1 MMAEDGGNLSGVPDA
16 RDSEGHS
23 TLPRTFI
30 RLNDLSGAG
39 IGGGERAADVV
50 VVEPASPAPDGI
62 SMAGDEGSASGDE
75 TLPYPTLA
83 PVVFFYMKQTTRPR
97 SWCLKMVCNP
107 WFERA
112 SMLVILLN
120 CVTLGM
126 FHPCE
131 DIDCDS
137 ERCMILQDFDDFIF
151 AFFAIEMVIKMLAL
165 GIFGKKCYLGDTW
178 NRLDFFIVVAG
189 MLEYSLNL
197 QNVSFSAVR
206 TVRVLRPLRAI
217 NRVPSMR
224 ILVTLLL
231 DTLPM
236 LGNVLLL
243 CFFVF
248 FIFGIVGVQLWAG
261 LLRNRCFVEN
271 NFSFPFNVQL
281 EKYYHTE
288 NDDENPFIC
297 SQPREN
303 GMRDCGSVPKLYEEG
318 VLQCNLDMYSYNST
332 DNTTCVNWNQYYT
345 NCSAG
350 LVNPFKGAINF
361 DNICYAWIAIFQVIT
376 LEGWVDIMYFV
387 MDAHS
392 FYNFIYFILLIII
405 GSFFM
410 INLCL
415 VVIATQFSET
425 KQRESQLMKE
435 QRVRFM
441 SNASTLASLSEPGS
455 CYDEL
460 LKYLVHIL
468 RKGAKQVAH
477 ICRFLARRAG
487 FNIAATPPPTEPQRS
502 QRRRRKSSRQ
512 GSVTAHHMVHHH
524 HHHHHHYHLGNGSV
538 RSRGSIRCQEIRD
551 LEAGAHNNNGGALA
565 ATTSAA
571 GHLALALP
579 CSVTGATSDTNV
591 ATLSNPAAGNILCR
605 TPSPTNLSPFLF
617 PTAPMSRTMKRNS
630 VPFAAPGPKNYPT
643 LQARALAESR
653 RGSVA
658 GSTFTNF
665 SFNLNIPP
673 MPLERRPSSV
683 VDPHTPTAQLSCQLS
698 ARDLSTTSS
707 AMDTAAMTLDPESCP
722 YCAKALANESEGGT
736 EGNETPG
743 DSDSEGLYEFTQ
755 DLHHRDRRDSR
766 RPKKKSRSL
775 GKSAAKVVRFW
786 RLVCDTFRKIVDSK
800 YFGRGIMIA
809 ILINTLSMGIEYHE
823 QPDELTNALEIS
835 NIVFTSLFSLEM
847 LLKVLVY
854 GPFGYI
860 KNPYNIF
867 DGIIVVISV
876 WEIVGQ
882 QGGGLSVLRTFRLMR
897 VLKLVRFMPA
907 LQRQLVVLMKTMDNV
922 ATFCMLLMLFI
933 FIFSILGMHLF
944 GCKFG
949 SERDGDTLPDRKN
962 FDSLLW
968 AIVTVFQILTQEDW
982 NKVLY
987 NGMASTTPV
996 AALYFIALMTF
1007 GNYVLF
1013 NLLVAILVEGF
1024 QAEEVAKREDLHA
1037 QLSLIQLPVE
1047 SGGDASKSGS
1057 EIDFCARSMEDVNG
1071 SKKDLSASAVVPVNG
1086 HVDLKTSLTPPLITH
1101 TAATPMPVP
1110 KLPVGG
1116 DPVVGYTSRR
1126 GSNVSIDPAGYD
1138 KSPTS
1143 ARSTSPYAPWSSGSG
1158 RTSRRSSWNSL
1169 SRGPSLKRQ
1178 KRQSGERRSLLSG
1191 EGGSSSEEGEGGGEG
1206 GGGLMEEDDASLA
1219 RTDSMSQSQRGPRHR
1234 RMESVET
1241 RSSMDLPPDALL
1253 QVPFLYRSASMHS
1266 SRPPSLGHLLP
1277 PEHSDCNG
1285 KGSPSALGPTHVS
1298 LEDNTEEEN
1307 AEEEAGSG
1315 RVSRMFRW
1323 LEKKQ
1328 PEWCRQRDTWSLY
1341 LFPPESR
1348 FRIICN
1354 KIIAHKM
1361 FDHIVLII
1369 IFLNCITIAMERPRI
1384 DAGSP
1389 ERIFLTLSNYIF
1401 TAIFVTEM
1409 TVKIVALGWCFGDK
1423 SYLRSSWN
1431 LLDGMLVM
1439 ISVIDILVS
1448 LISNSGT
1455 KILGMLRVLRLLRTL
1470 RPLRVISRAPGLK
1483 LVVETLMSSLKP
1495 IGNIVVICCAFFI
1508 IFGILGVQLFKGKFF
1523 VCQGEDVKNITN
1535 KSDCLQNNHKW
1546 VRHKYNFDN
1555 LGQALMSLFV
1565 LASKDGWV
1573 DIMYDGLDAVGVDQQ
1588 PVMNYNPWMLLY
1600 FISFLLIVAFFVLNM
1615 FVGVVVENF
1624 HKCRR
1629 HQEAEEA
1636 KRREEKRLKRM
1647 EKKRRNLLVPGV
1659 SWALSEGTLKE
1670 AQSKP
1675 YYSDYSPTRLLIH
1688 KMCTSHYLDL
1698 FITIVIGLNV
1708 ITMSMEHYQ
1717 QPKELDEALKICNY
1731 IFTLIFVLES
1741 VFKLVAFGLRRFFK
1755 DKWNQLDLAIVL
1767 LSIMGITLEEI
1778 EVNASL
1784 PINPT
1789 IIRIMR
1795 VLRIARVLKLLKMAV
1810 GMRALL
1816 DTVMQALPQVGN
1828 LGLLFMLLFFIFA
1841 ALGVELFG
1849 DLICDELHPCEGL
1862 GRYATF
1868 KNFGMAFLLL
1878 FRVSTGDNWNGIMKD
1893 TLRDC
1898 AHETSTCYNTVV
1910 SPIYF
1915 VSFVLTAQFVLV
1927 NVVIAVLMKHL
1938 EESNKEAKEEAELE
1952 AEMELENRLLAEGAE
1967 LAMRSPQ
1974 ISPLAL
1980 GMDRS
1985 SSGGSPWRSA
1995 GGGDREE
2002 DKDSPKDS
2010 PTANITRDSVNITA
2024 DPPSSLEPSL
2034 EFVQRRALF
2043 DSVSLVI
2050 QGSMEGELSLMDNLS
2065 GSICHYY
2072 ALPPKPSKHSADKKS
2087 EQLDPGESLEG
2098 NLLSVRK
2105 PTVGRTHSLPNDSY
2119 MFLPLHPPL
2128 ASAQLQAQAQAPQHI
2143 LDSHRAQRG
2152 SRGSVRSQPEESSRQ
2167 LTVPSDLFRPISPHS
2182 HSDSESIPR
2191 LPPPRRAHTL
2201 SRTLRRQVAV
2211 STDSQE
2217 ALCPEGGESIE
2228 GLVNVASLGLPP
2240 SPSTSSSSTSPSPC
2254 SHHHHQ
2260 QQPALCLVPA
2270 TPGASPKPSRPSSV
2284 HTQHHDQHCLASYSP
2299 SSSSSSSSP
2308 PPPPLPARLHQQD
2321 TSVDQEVS
2329 LITCTGFAGSVDVT
2343 TEDSGVGGNEGY
2355 GDLADHQE
2363 SPGPCLRQL
2372 KRFHSVD
2379 THGRST
2385 LLPRPRPYSWLD
2397 DPRRHSVE
2405 VCSSVESSPQR
2416 STTST
2421 SSGFVSRA
2429 DSLQIHSQTPTQ
2441 TSPRRKKKMSPPCIS
2456 VDPPDGLEPHSG
2468 LYPGLGGL
2476 GGVGL
2481 GGLGM
2486 PPPLPSRDSCLR
2498 RRAPSS
2504 ESKDSFD
2511 LGNGEGSGQEGGSP
2525 NPNTNPKLL
2534 TLPSFSFEKTSSEH

>member
-1 MMAEDGGNLSGVPDA
+1 MMAEDGGDLSGVSEA
-16 RDSEGHS
+16 RDSEGRS
-23 TLPRTFI
+23 SLPRTFI
-30 RLNDLSGAG
+30 RLNDLSGVG
-39 IGGGERAADVV
+39 IGCGEREV

-62 SMAGDEGSASGDE
+62 STAGEEASASGE
-75 TLPYPTLA
+75 ESLPYPTLA
-83 PVVFFYMKQTTRPR
+83 PVVFFYLKQTTRPR

-137 ERCMILQDFDDFIF
+137 ERCKILEDFDDFIF
-151 AFFAIEMVIKMLAL
+151 AFFAIEMVIKMVAL

-248 FIFGIVGVQLWAG
+248 FIFGIVGVQLWVG
-261 LLRNRCFVEN
+261 RLRNRCFVDD
-271 NFSFPFNVQL
+271 NFPIPLAN
-281 EKYYHTE
+281 KYYHTE

-297 SQPREN
+297 SQQKDN
-303 GMRDCGSVPKLYEEG
+303 GMRVCSSVPKLFEEG
-318 VLQCNLDMYSYNST
+318 GVQCNLDMYSNVT
-332 DNTTCVNWNQYYT
+332 DNTTCINWNQYYN
-345 NCSAG
+345 NCSDG
-350 LVNPFKGAINF
+350 MVNPFKGAINF
-361 DNICYAWIAIFQVIT
+361 DNIFYAWIAIFQVIT

-455 CYDEL
+455 CYNEL
-460 LKYLVHIL
+460 LKYLAHIIC
-468 RKGAKQVAH
+468 KGARQVAH

-487 FNIAATPPPTEPQRS
+487 FNIAASPPPVDPQRG
-502 QRRRRKSSRQ
+502 QRRRRKTSRQ
-512 GSVTAHHMVHHH
+512 GSVSVHHMMHHHQHHH
-524 HHHHHHYHLGNGSV
+524 HHHHHHYHLGNGSL
-538 RSRGSIRCQEIRD
+538 RGGGSSRCLEGRD
-551 LEAGAHNNNGGALA
+551 VEAGALNNNRGFLA
-565 ATTSAA
+565 ADA
-571 GHLALALP
+571 GHLSLALP
-579 CSVTGATSDTNV
+579 TSVTTAISELNL
-591 ATLSNPAAGNILCR
+591 ATLSIPAAGAADSSSMRSVFHLESLRR
-605 TPSPTNLSPFLF
+605 TPSPTNLGTTSGPFSL
-617 PTAPMSRTMKRNS
+617 APAPKPRAIKRNS

-643 LQARALAESR
+643 LQTQTLLESR
-653 RGSVA
+653 RGSA
-658 GSTFTNF
+658 AASTLTNF
-665 SFNLNIPP
+665 NFNLNIPP
-673 MPLERRPSSV
+673 MPLGRRPSSL
-683 VDPHTPTAQLSCQLS
+683 VDPNSPAAQLSCQLS
-698 ARDLSTTSS
+698 ARDLSSASS
-707 AMDTAAMTLDPESCP
+707 AIDAAPFTLDPENCP

-736 EGNETPG
+736 DGNETAG
-743 DSDSEGLYEFTQ
+743 DSDSDGVYEFTQ
-755 DLHHRDRRDSR
+755 DLHHKDRRDSR
-766 RPKKKSRSL
+766 QPRRKRLRL
-775 GKSAAKVVRFW
+775 GKTAANIVRFW

-867 DGIIVVISV
+867 DGVIVVISV

-1024 QAEEVAKREDLHA
+1024 QTEEVTKREELHA
-1037 QLSLIQLPVE
+1037 QLSLIQLPVD
-1047 SGGDASKSGS
+1047 SGGDGSKSGS
-1057 EIDFCARSMEDVNG
+1057 EIDSCARSMEDVNG

-1086 HVDLKTSLTPPLITH
+1086 HVDLKTNLTPPLITH

-1110 KLPVGG
+1110 KLPGGG
-1116 DPVVGYTSRR
+1116 DPVPGSESRR
-1126 GSNVSIDPAGYD
+1126 GSSVSVDPAFYD

-1143 ARSTSPYAPWSSGSG
+1143 ARSTSPHAPWSTGSG
-1158 RTSRRSSWNSL
+1158 WTSRRSSWNSL
-1169 SRGPSLKRQ
+1169 GRAPSLKRQ

-1191 EGGSSSEEGEGGGEG
+1191 EGGSSSEDGEGGGDG
-1206 GGGLMEEDDASLA
+1206 GGGLMEDDDASLA

-1241 RSSMDLPPDALL
+1241 RSSMDLNPDTLL
-1253 QVPFLYRSASMHS
+1253 QVPSLHRSASMHS
-1266 SRPPSLGHLLP
+1266 SRPPSLGHPRP

-1298 LEDNTEEEN
+1298 LEDNTEDEN
-1307 AEEEAGSG
+1307 AEEEIALG
-1315 RVSRMFRW
+1315 RVARLFRW

-1341 LFPPESR
+1341 LFPPDSK
-1348 FRIICN
+1348 FRYVCN
-1354 KIIAHKM
+1354 KIISHKM
-1361 FDHIVLII
+1361 FDHIVLVI

-1384 DAGSP
+1384 DPGSA

-1409 TVKIVALGWCFGDK
+1409 LIKVVALGWFFGDK
-1423 SYLRSSWN
+1423 AYLRSSWN
-1431 LLDGMLVM
+1431 ILDGMLVM

-1448 LISNSGT
+1448 LISNTGT

-1523 VCQGEDVKNITN
+1523 VCQGEDVRNITN
-1535 KSDCLQNNHKW
+1535 KSDCLLASYRW

-1588 PVMNYNPWMLLY
+1588 PVMNFNPWMLLY

-1647 EKKRRNLLVPGV
+1647 EKKRR
-1659 SWALSEGTLKE
+1659 K

-1675 YYSDYSPTRLLIH
+1675 YYSDYSPTRLIIH
-1688 KMCTSHYLDL
+1688 KMCTSQYLDL

-1708 ITMSMEHYQ
+1708 IAMSMEHYQ
-1717 QPKELDEALKICNY
+1717 QPEELTEALKICNY
-1731 IFTLIFVLES
+1731 VFTLIFVLES
-1741 VFKLVAFGLRRFFK
+1741 VFKLVAFGFRRFFK
-1755 DKWNQLDLAIVL
+1755 DKWNQLDLVIVL
-1767 LSIMGITLEEI
+1767 LSIMGITLEKI
-1778 EVNASL
+1778 EEASL

-1868 KNFGMAFLLL
+1868 RNFGMAFLLL

-1898 AHETSTCYNTVV
+1898 AQDTGTCYNTVV

-1952 AEMELENRLLAEGAE
+1952 AEMELENRAQMEEMAS
-1967 LAMRSPQ
+1967 RSPQ
-1974 ISPLAL
+1974 LNPLAL

-1985 SSGGSPWRSA
+1985 SSGGSPWRSS
-1995 GGGDREE
+1995 GGQDTGG
-2002 DKDSPKDS
+2002 PMDS
-2010 PTANITRDSVNITA
+2010 PTADIRRDSINISVDA
-2024 DPPSSLEPSL
+2024 PSCLEPQL
-2034 EFVQRRALF
+2034 EFVQRRAQF

-2050 QGSMEGELSLMDNLS
+2050 QGSMEGEMSLMDNLS

-2072 ALPPKPSKHSADKKS
+2072 ALPPKFSKHSSDKKTQ
-2087 EQLDPGESLEG
+2087 QLDPEELADS

-2119 MFLPLHPPL
+2119 MFLPPQPVGLTE
-2128 ASAQLQAQAQAPQHI
+2128 QAQPVTQSQGPQHI
-2143 LDSHRAQRG
+2143 ESSHRNQSG
-2152 SRGSVRSQPEESSRQ
+2152 SSGSVNSQPSDFSRQ
-2167 LTVPSDLFRPISPHS
+2167 LTVPTELFRPISPHS

-2191 LPPPRRAHTL
+2191 LLAPRRAHTF

-2217 ALCPEGGESIE
+2217 ALCSEGGESAE
-2228 GLVNVASLGLPP
+2228 GLVNVASLSPPP
-2240 SPSTSSSSTSPSPC
+2240 SPSPHTSVQQQ
-2254 SHHHHQ
+2254 Q
-2260 QQPALCLVPA
+2260 QQPALCLLPA
-2270 TPGASPKPSRPSSV
+2270 TPAASPKAWRPSSV
-2284 HTQHHDQHCLASYSP
+2284 HTQLHDSHCLSTSP
-2299 SSSSSSSSP
+2299 TSSSSHSSSSSSP
-2308 PPPPLPARLHQQD
+2308 SLPPSRVPARLQNAED
-2321 TSVDQEVS
+2321 ASADQEVS
-2329 LITCTGFAGSVDVT
+2329 LLTHTVAAVAGGDDIT
-2343 TEDSGVGGNEGY
+2343 TEDDGGENGGGGSSNDGYSSRSGLPERR
-2355 GDLADHQE
+2355 
-2363 SPGPCLRQL
+2363 SPSSSRQL

-2379 THGRST
+2379 TQGRSA
-2385 LLPRPRPYSWLD
+2385 LLPRPRPRSWLD
-2397 DPRRHSVE
+2397 DAARRHSLEACPPVDAGP
-2405 VCSSVESSPQR
+2405 SAAASA
-2416 STTST
+2416 TST

-2429 DSLQIHSQTPTQ
+2429 DSLQIQSQTAAPTSPA
-2441 TSPRRKKKMSPPCIS
+2441 SPRRKKKMSPPCIS
-2456 VDPPDGLEPHSG
+2456 VDPPEGLQGPQAD
-2468 LYPGLGGL
+2468 LYHQALGGL
-2476 GGVGL
+2476 AGF
-2481 GGLGM
+2481 GM
-2486 PPPLPSRDSCLR
+2486 PLPLPGRDTCLR

-2504 ESKDSFD
+2504 DSKDSFD
-2511 LGNGEGSGQEGGSP
+2511 LGVGGEGPGRDDASP
-2525 NPNTNPKLL
+2525 NPNSKLL
-2534 TLPSFSFEKTSSEH
+2534 TPPTFSFEKTSSEH